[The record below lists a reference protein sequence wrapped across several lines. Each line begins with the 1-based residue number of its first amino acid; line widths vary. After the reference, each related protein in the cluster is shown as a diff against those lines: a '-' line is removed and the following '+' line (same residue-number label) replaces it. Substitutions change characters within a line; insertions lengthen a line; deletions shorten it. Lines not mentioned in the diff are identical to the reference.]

1 MGSFVSS
8 LGNPM
13 ADQNTGTYYRQLFTS
28 FSENFMAA
36 WRNISDFLSKFELP
50 AAIFPNDIFVSTM
63 TAILAL
69 LQLKYHQDGSMNPF
83 ESHPIISALAITS
96 LLLYGLA
103 YSAEVRFSS
112 DHSGRFRNVVR
123 FSMWLTG
130 CFCLASMAS
139 FLFPQSVR
147 PLVFAFF
154 FIMLSAE
161 MLYWFYQ
168 RFHQELGTFH
178 GGDRKAHV

>member
-103 YSAEVRFSS
+103 YSTEIRLSSHPPRYSKRFI
-112 DHSGRFRNVVR
+112 NVVR
-123 FSMWLTG
+123 FSLLLTG
-130 CFCLASMAS
+130 CSCLASMAS
-139 FLFPQSVR
+139 FLFPQS
-147 PLVFAFF
+147 
-154 FIMLSAE
+154 
-161 MLYWFYQ
+161 
-168 RFHQELGTFH
+168 ELGTFH
-178 GGDRKAHV
+178 GGWRRIRQSFIGIWRRITQCFTNRAPILPL